1 MLFGSFLTNVG
12 LTAALFSG
20 GSMAG
25 IDYPQ
30 DSEPMFDETWSSGY
44 GETKVVRIAL
54 KGLIMRGGNSSIF

>member
-1 MLFGSFLTNVG
+1 MSNNGSKVGCWIAISILALMLFGSFLTNVG

-30 DSEPMFDETWSSGY
+30 DSEPMFDET
-44 GETKVVRIAL
+44 
-54 KGLIMRGGNSSIF
+54 